1 MFSGPL
7 AEARL
12 STGCRPVPVETR
24 CGSCTGKP
32 TRSFSSTQ
40 PVDRVFPVHGA
51 LLVVRVA
58 VSTILSP
65 GCAQRSRRVCTPCPH
80 RRPRCDL
87 VAGVAG
93 RQNVRA
99 MG

>member
-1 MFSGPL
+1 MSSGAL

-24 CGSCTGKP
+24 CGSPTGKS
-32 TRSFSSTQ
+32 TRSFSSAQ
-40 PVDRVFPVHGA
+40 PVDLVFPVHRA
-51 LLVVRVA
+51 IPVTKVT

-80 RRPRCDL
+80 RHPRCDL
-87 VAGVAG
+87 VAGVAA

-99 MG
+99 IG